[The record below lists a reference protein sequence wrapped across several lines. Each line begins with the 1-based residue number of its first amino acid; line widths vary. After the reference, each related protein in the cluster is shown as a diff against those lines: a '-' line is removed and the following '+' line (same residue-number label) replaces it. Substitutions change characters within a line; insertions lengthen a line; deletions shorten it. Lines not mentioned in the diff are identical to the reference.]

1 MSEKEQ
7 NKEELNQEN
16 LENEEIQNEEQQND
30 FTEKKSLGS
39 RKGMI
44 ALLFILIVLMLYGFL
59 HSAFKSDKKDDVNE
73 PQTKVVKEIKSE
85 TNKADYGEQN
95 KRLQKE
101 HEENQDIPYQKV
113 QTPTVDPVAT
123 EEAKAAA
130 AAAAAAAA
138 NAAKE
143 AQAAA
148 AKAAAAEEAAASS
161 AIKFNIN
168 SNSSNNDKPANQGKS
183 GYIQVIQ

>member
-1 MSEKEQ
+1 MIEEQ
-7 NKEELNQEN
+7 KNKEELNQEN

-113 QTPTVDPVAT
+113 QTPTVDPVAA

-130 AAAAAAAA
+130 T
-138 NAAKE
+138 
-143 AQAAA
+143 
-148 AKAAAAEEAAASS
+148 AAAAEEAAASS

>member
-1 MSEKEQ
+1 MSEKQQ

-101 HEENQDIPYQKV
+101 HEENQEIPYQKV
-113 QTPTVDPVAT
+113 QTPTVDPVAA

-130 AAAAAAAA
+130 AASAAAA

>member
-1 MSEKEQ
+1 MNEDQ
-7 NKEELNQEN
+7 RNQE
-16 LENEEIQNEEQQND
+16 QHND

-101 HEENQDIPYQKV
+101 HEENQEIPYQKV
-113 QTPTVDPVAT
+113 QTPTVDPVAA

-130 AAAAAAAA
+130 AASAAAA

>member
-1 MSEKEQ
+1 MNEDQ
-7 NKEELNQEN
+7 RNQE
-16 LENEEIQNEEQQND
+16 QHND

-59 HSAFKSDKKDDVNE
+59 HSALKSDKKEDPNE
-73 PQTKVVKEIKSE
+73 PQTKVVRDIKSE

-101 HEENQDIPYQKV
+101 QEEHKELQYQKV
-113 QTPTVDPVAT
+113 ETPTVDPAA
-123 EEAKAAA
+123 EAEKAAA
-130 AAAAAAAA
+130 AA
-138 NAAKE
+138 AAKE

-148 AKAAAAEEAAASS
+148 AKLAAEEATAASS
-161 AIKFNIN
+161 SIKFNIN
-168 SNSSNNDKPANQGKS
+168 TTGSDKPANQGKS

>member
-1 MSEKEQ
+1 MNEEQ
-7 NKEELNQEN
+7 KNKEELN
-16 LENEEIQNEEQQND
+16 LKNEEQQND

-59 HSAFKSDKKDDVNE
+59 HSALKSDKKEDVNE
-73 PQTKVVKEIKSE
+73 PQTKVVKDIKSE

-101 HEENQDIPYQKV
+101 HEENQEIPYQKV
-113 QTPTVDPVAT
+113 QTPTVDPVAA

-130 AAAAAAAA
+130 TAAA
-138 NAAKE
+138 NAAKEAQAAAAKE

-168 SNSSNNDKPANQGKS
+168 NNSSNNDKPANQGKS

>member
-1 MSEKEQ
+1 MNEEQ
-7 NKEELNQEN
+7 KNKEELN
-16 LENEEIQNEEQQND
+16 LKNEEQQND

-59 HSAFKSDKKDDVNE
+59 HSALKSDKKENVNE
-73 PQTKVVKEIKSE
+73 PQSKVDKDIKSE

-101 HEENQDIPYQKV
+101 HEENQEIPHQKV
-113 QTPTVDPVAT
+113 QTPTVDPVAA

-130 AAAAAAAA
+130 TAAA

-168 SNSSNNDKPANQGKS
+168 NNSSNNDKPANQGKS

>member
-1 MSEKEQ
+1 MSEKQQ

-73 PQTKVVKEIKSE
+73 PQTKVVKDIKSE

-101 HEENQDIPYQKV
+101 HEENQEVQYQKV
-113 QTPTVDPVAT
+113 QTPTVDPVAA

-130 AAAAAAAA
+130 T
-138 NAAKE
+138 
-143 AQAAA
+143 
-148 AKAAAAEEAAASS
+148 AAAAEEAAASS

>member
-1 MSEKEQ
+1 MSEDQ
-7 NKEELNQEN
+7 RNQE
-16 LENEEIQNEEQQND
+16 QHND

-59 HSAFKSDKKDDVNE
+59 HSALKSDKKEDTNE
-73 PQTKVVKEIKSE
+73 PQTKVVRDIKSE

-101 HEENQDIPYQKV
+101 QEEHKELQYQKV
-113 QTPTVDPVAT
+113 ETPTVDPAA
-123 EEAKAAA
+123 EAEKAAA
-130 AAAAAAAA
+130 AA
-138 NAAKE
+138 AAKE

-148 AKAAAAEEAAASS
+148 AKLAAEEAAAASS
-161 AIKFNIN
+161 SIKFNIN
-168 SNSSNNDKPANQGKS
+168 TTGSDKPANQGKS
-183 GYIQVIQ
+183 GYIQIIQ

>member
-1 MSEKEQ
+1 MNEEQ
-7 NKEELNQEN
+7 KNKEELN
-16 LENEEIQNEEQQND
+16 LKNEEQQND

-59 HSAFKSDKKDDVNE
+59 HSALKSDKKEDVNE
-73 PQTKVVKEIKSE
+73 PQTKVVKDIKSE

-101 HEENQDIPYQKV
+101 HEENQEIPYQKV
-113 QTPTVDPVAT
+113 QTPTVDPAVS

-130 AAAAAAAA
+130 TAAA

-168 SNSSNNDKPANQGKS
+168 NNSSNNDKPANQGKS

>member
-1 MSEKEQ
+1 MSEKQQ

-73 PQTKVVKEIKSE
+73 PQIKVVKDIKSE

-101 HEENQDIPYQKV
+101 HEENQEIPYQKV
-113 QTPTVDPVAT
+113 QTPTVDPVAA
-123 EEAKAAA
+123 EEAKAA
-130 AAAAAAAA
+130 
-138 NAAKE
+138 
-143 AQAAA
+143 
-148 AKAAAAEEAAASS
+148 
-161 AIKFNIN
+161 
-168 SNSSNNDKPANQGKS
+168 
-183 GYIQVIQ
+183 

>member
-1 MSEKEQ
+1 MSEEQ
-7 NKEELNQEN
+7 KNREELNQEN

-73 PQTKVVKEIKSE
+73 PQTKVVKDIKSE

-101 HEENQDIPYQKV
+101 HEENQEVHYQKV
-113 QTPTVDPVAT
+113 QTPTVDHV
-123 EEAKAAA
+123 AAA
-130 AAAAAAAA
+130 AATAAA

>member
-1 MSEKEQ
+1 MSEEQ
-7 NKEELNQEN
+7 KNKEELNQEN

-44 ALLFILIVLMLYGFL
+44 ALIVLMLYGFL

-101 HEENQDIPYQKV
+101 HEENQEIPYQKV
-113 QTPTVDPVAT
+113 QTPTVDPVAA
-123 EEAKAAA
+123 EEAK
-130 AAAAAAAA
+130 AAAAAAA

>member
-1 MSEKEQ
+1 M
-7 NKEELNQEN
+7 
-16 LENEEIQNEEQQND
+16 NEEQRNQEQHND

-59 HSAFKSDKKDDVNE
+59 HSALKSDKKEDVNE
-73 PQTKVVKEIKSE
+73 PQTKVVKDIKSE
-85 TNKADYGEQN
+85 TNKADYSEQN

-101 HEENQDIPYQKV
+101 QEEQKEVQYQKV
-113 QTPTVDPVAT
+113 ETPKIDPAA

-130 AAAAAAAA
+130 AAAA
-138 NAAKE
+138 KE

-148 AKAAAAEEAAASS
+148 AKLAAEEAAAASS
-161 AIKFNIN
+161 AIKFNI
-168 SNSSNNDKPANQGKS
+168 STSGNDKPANQGKS
-183 GYIQVIQ
+183 GYIQIIQ

>member
-1 MSEKEQ
+1 MSEKQQ
-7 NKEELNQEN
+7 NKEEFNQEN
-16 LENEEIQNEEQQND
+16 LENEDIQNEEQQND

-44 ALLFILIVLMLYGFL
+44 ALLFILIMLMLYGFL
-59 HSAFKSDKKDDVNE
+59 HSALKSDKKDDVNE
-73 PQTKVVKEIKSE
+73 PQTKVVKDIKSE

-101 HEENQDIPYQKV
+101 HEENQEVPYQKV
-113 QTPTVDPVAT
+113 QTPTVDPVAA
-123 EEAKAAA
+123 EEAK
-130 AAAAAAAA
+130 AAAAAA

-168 SNSSNNDKPANQGKS
+168 SNTSNNDKPANQGKS

>member
-1 MSEKEQ
+1 MNEEQ
-7 NKEELNQEN
+7 KNKEELN
-16 LENEEIQNEEQQND
+16 LKNEEQQND

-59 HSAFKSDKKDDVNE
+59 HSALKSDKKEDVNE
-73 PQTKVVKEIKSE
+73 PQTKVVKDIKSE
-85 TNKADYGEQN
+85 TNKADYSEQN

-101 HEENQDIPYQKV
+101 HEENQEVQYQKV
-113 QTPTVDPVAT
+113 QTPTVDPVVS
-123 EEAKAAA
+123 EEAK
-130 AAAAAAAA
+130 AAAAAAA

>member
-113 QTPTVDPVAT
+113 QTPTVDPVAA
-123 EEAKAAA
+123 EEAK
-130 AAAAAAAA
+130 AAAAAAA

-168 SNSSNNDKPANQGKS
+168 SNSNSSNNDKPANQGKS

>member
-1 MSEKEQ
+1 MSEKQQ

-16 LENEEIQNEEQQND
+16 LENEEIENEEQQND

-73 PQTKVVKEIKSE
+73 PQTKVVKDIKSE

-101 HEENQDIPYQKV
+101 HEENQEIPYQKV
-113 QTPTVDPVAT
+113 PTPTVDPVAA

-130 AAAAAAAA
+130 TAAA

>member
-1 MSEKEQ
+1 MIEEQ
-7 NKEELNQEN
+7 KNKEELNQEN

-101 HEENQDIPYQKV
+101 HEENQEIPYQKV
-113 QTPTVDPVAT
+113 QTPTVDPVAA
-123 EEAKAAA
+123 EEAKATAA
-130 AAAAAAAA
+130 ASAAAA

>member
-1 MSEKEQ
+1 MIEEQ
-7 NKEELNQEN
+7 KNKEELNQEH

-101 HEENQDIPYQKV
+101 HEENQEIPYQKV
-113 QTPTVDPVAT
+113 QTPTVDPVAA
-123 EEAKAAA
+123 EEAKVAAA
-130 AAAAAAAA
+130 ASAAAA

>member
-1 MSEKEQ
+1 MSEKQQ

-16 LENEEIQNEEQQND
+16 LENEEIENEEQEND

-73 PQTKVVKEIKSE
+73 PQTKVVKDIKSE

-101 HEENQDIPYQKV
+101 HEENQEIPYQKV
-113 QTPTVDPVAT
+113 QTPTVDPVAA
-123 EEAKAAA
+123 EEAK
-130 AAAAAAAA
+130 AAA

>member
-1 MSEKEQ
+1 MNEDQ
-7 NKEELNQEN
+7 RNQE
-16 LENEEIQNEEQQND
+16 QHND

-59 HSAFKSDKKDDVNE
+59 HSALKSDKKEDPNE
-73 PQTKVVKEIKSE
+73 PQTKVVRDIKSE

-101 HEENQDIPYQKV
+101 QEEHKELQYQKV
-113 QTPTVDPVAT
+113 ETPTVDPVAAA
-123 EEAKAAA
+123 EAK
-130 AAAAAAAA
+130 AAAAAAA

-168 SNSSNNDKPANQGKS
+168 NNSSNNDKPANQGKS

>member
-1 MSEKEQ
+1 MIEEQ
-7 NKEELNQEN
+7 KNKEELNQEN
-16 LENEEIQNEEQQND
+16 LENEEIKNEEQQND

-101 HEENQDIPYQKV
+101 HEENQEIPYQKV
-113 QTPTVDPVAT
+113 QTPTVDPVAA

-130 AAAAAAAA
+130 AASAAAA

-168 SNSSNNDKPANQGKS
+168 SNTSNNDKPANQGKS

>member
-1 MSEKEQ
+1 MSEEQ
-7 NKEELNQEN
+7 KNKEELNQEN

-44 ALLFILIVLMLYGFL
+44 ALLFILVALMGYGFL

-73 PQTKVVKEIKSE
+73 PQTKVVKDIKSE

-101 HEENQDIPYQKV
+101 HEENQEVQYQKV
-113 QTPTVDPVAT
+113 QTPTVDPVVS

-130 AAAAAAAA
+130 TAAA

-168 SNSSNNDKPANQGKS
+168 SNSSNHDKPANQGKS

>member
-1 MSEKEQ
+1 M
-7 NKEELNQEN
+7 
-16 LENEEIQNEEQQND
+16 NEEQRNQEQHND

-59 HSAFKSDKKDDVNE
+59 HSALKSDKKEDVNE
-73 PQTKVVKEIKSE
+73 PQTKVVKDIKSE

-101 HEENQDIPYQKV
+101 QEEQKEVQYQKV
-113 QTPTVDPVAT
+113 ETPKIDPAA

-130 AAAAAAAA
+130 TA
-138 NAAKE
+138 AAKE

-148 AKAAAAEEAAASS
+148 AKLAAEEAAAASS
-161 AIKFNIN
+161 AIKFNI
-168 SNSSNNDKPANQGKS
+168 STSGNDKPANQGKS
-183 GYIQVIQ
+183 GYIQIIQ

>member
-1 MSEKEQ
+1 MNEEQ
-7 NKEELNQEN
+7 KNKEELN
-16 LENEEIQNEEQQND
+16 LKNEEQQND

-59 HSAFKSDKKDDVNE
+59 HSALKSDKKEDVNE
-73 PQTKVVKEIKSE
+73 PQTKVVKDIKSE

-101 HEENQDIPYQKV
+101 HEENQEIPYQKV
-113 QTPTVDPVAT
+113 QTPTVDPVAA

-130 AAAAAAAA
+130 TAAA

-168 SNSSNNDKPANQGKS
+168 NSSNNDKPANQGKS

>member
-1 MSEKEQ
+1 MNEDQ
-7 NKEELNQEN
+7 HNQE
-16 LENEEIQNEEQQND
+16 QHND

-44 ALLFILIVLMLYGFL
+44 ALLFILIALMLYGFL
-59 HSAFKSDKKDDVNE
+59 HSALKSDKKEDVNE
-73 PQTKVVKEIKSE
+73 PQTKVVKDIKSE
-85 TNKADYGEQN
+85 TNKVDYGEQN

-101 HEENQDIPYQKV
+101 HEENQEVQYQKV
-113 QTPTVDPVAT
+113 QTPTVDPVAA

-130 AAAAAAAA
+130 TAAA

-148 AKAAAAEEAAASS
+148 AKAAEEAAASS

>member
-1 MSEKEQ
+1 MNEDQ
-7 NKEELNQEN
+7 RNQE
-16 LENEEIQNEEQQND
+16 QHND

-59 HSAFKSDKKDDVNE
+59 HSALKSDKKEDPNE
-73 PQTKVVKEIKSE
+73 PQTKVVRDIKSE

-101 HEENQDIPYQKV
+101 QEEHKELQYQKV
-113 QTPTVDPVAT
+113 ETPTVDPVAA
-123 EEAKAAA
+123 EEAK

>member
-1 MSEKEQ
+1 MNEDQ
-7 NKEELNQEN
+7 RNQE
-16 LENEEIQNEEQQND
+16 QHND

-59 HSAFKSDKKDDVNE
+59 HSALKSDKKEDPNE
-73 PQTKVVKEIKSE
+73 PQTKVVRDIKSE

-101 HEENQDIPYQKV
+101 QEEHKELQYQKV
-113 QTPTVDPVAT
+113 ETPTVDPAA
-123 EEAKAAA
+123 EAEKAAA
-130 AAAAAAAA
+130 VA
-138 NAAKE
+138 AAKE

-148 AKAAAAEEAAASS
+148 AKLAAEEAAAASS
-161 AIKFNIN
+161 SIKFNIN
-168 SNSSNNDKPANQGKS
+168 TTGSDKPANQGKS
-183 GYIQVIQ
+183 GYIQIIQ

>member
-1 MSEKEQ
+1 MSEKQQ

-16 LENEEIQNEEQQND
+16 LENEEIENEEQEND

-73 PQTKVVKEIKSE
+73 PQTKVVKDIKSE

-101 HEENQDIPYQKV
+101 HEENQEIPYQKV
-113 QTPTVDPVAT
+113 QTPTVDPVAA
-123 EEAKAAA
+123 E
-130 AAAAAAAA
+130 
-138 NAAKE
+138 E

>member
-1 MSEKEQ
+1 MNEDQRNQEQ
-7 NKEELNQEN
+7 N
-16 LENEEIQNEEQQND
+16 ND

-59 HSAFKSDKKDDVNE
+59 HSVLKSDKKEDPNE
-73 PQTKVVKEIKSE
+73 PQTKVVRDIKSE

-101 HEENQDIPYQKV
+101 QEEHKELQYQKV
-113 QTPTVDPVAT
+113 ETPTVDPAA
-123 EEAKAAA
+123 EAEKAAA
-130 AAAAAAAA
+130 VA
-138 NAAKE
+138 AAKE

-148 AKAAAAEEAAASS
+148 AKLAAEEAAAASS
-161 AIKFNIN
+161 SIKFNIN
-168 SNSSNNDKPANQGKS
+168 TTGSDKPANQGKS
-183 GYIQVIQ
+183 GYIQIIQ

>member
-1 MSEKEQ
+1 MSEEQ
-7 NKEELNQEN
+7 KNKEELNQEN

-44 ALLFILIVLMLYGFL
+44 ALLFILIMLMLYGFL
-59 HSAFKSDKKDDVNE
+59 HSALKSDKKDDVNE
-73 PQTKVVKEIKSE
+73 PQTKLVKDIKSE

-101 HEENQDIPYQKV
+101 QHEENQDIQYQKV
-113 QTPTVDPVAT
+113 QTPTVDPVAA
-123 EEAKAAA
+123 E
-130 AAAAAAAA
+130 
-138 NAAKE
+138 E

-148 AKAAAAEEAAASS
+148 AKAASAEEAAASS

>member
-1 MSEKEQ
+1 MNEDQ
-7 NKEELNQEN
+7 RNQE
-16 LENEEIQNEEQQND
+16 QHND

-59 HSAFKSDKKDDVNE
+59 HSALKSDKKEDPNE
-73 PQTKVVKEIKSE
+73 PQTKVVRDIKSE

-101 HEENQDIPYQKV
+101 QEEHKELQYQKV
-113 QTPTVDPVAT
+113 ETPTVDPV
-123 EEAKAAA
+123 
-130 AAAAAAAA
+130 
-138 NAAKE
+138 
-143 AQAAA
+143 
-148 AKAAAAEEAAASS
+148 AAEEAAASS

>member
-1 MSEKEQ
+1 MNEEQ
-7 NKEELNQEN
+7 KNKEELN
-16 LENEEIQNEEQQND
+16 LKNEEQQND

-59 HSAFKSDKKDDVNE
+59 HSALKSDKKEDVNE
-73 PQTKVVKEIKSE
+73 PQTKVVKDIKSE

-101 HEENQDIPYQKV
+101 KEHEENQEIPYQKV
-113 QTPTVDPVAT
+113 QTPTVDPVAA

-130 AAAAAAAA
+130 TAAA

-168 SNSSNNDKPANQGKS
+168 NNSSNNDKPANQGKS

>member
-1 MSEKEQ
+1 MNEEQ
-7 NKEELNQEN
+7 KNKEELN
-16 LENEEIQNEEQQND
+16 LKNEEQQND

-44 ALLFILIVLMLYGFL
+44 SLLFILIVLMLYGFL
-59 HSAFKSDKKDDVNE
+59 HSALKSDKKEDVNE
-73 PQTKVVKEIKSE
+73 PQTKVVKDIKSE
-85 TNKADYGEQN
+85 TNKADYSEQN

-101 HEENQDIPYQKV
+101 HEENQEVQYQKV
-113 QTPTVDPVAT
+113 QTPTVDPVVS
-123 EEAKAAA
+123 EEAK
-130 AAAAAAAA
+130 AAAAAAA